1 MDRKSRTHE
10 HRLRPTWQG
19 RIRMNQEKLAELLRQ
34 YDDEDLETLM
44 DFVEKLGSF
53 DEARAAIEAL
63 DLLRKAA

>member
-1 MDRKSRTHE
+1 
-10 HRLRPTWQG
+10 
-19 RIRMNQEKLAELLRQ
+19 MNQEKLAELLRQ